1 MNTQTATPLTLTN
14 QIRTHAKEAR
24 PTGAVLEEHLQDA
37 HPENLS
43 FLATYLKAE
52 VASRKASARK
62 RLITTAR
69 LPSIKTLENYDWSK
83 VVGYRTLSVSG
94 LGLNYRFQV
103 LWCRSSQLMAVP
115 HLTGPCWRWCWRASW

>member
-24 PTGAVLEEHLQDA
+24 LTGAVLEEHLQDA

-52 VASRKASARK
+52 V
-62 RLITTAR
+62 
-69 LPSIKTLENYDWSK
+69 
-83 VVGYRTLSVSG
+83 
-94 LGLNYRFQV
+94 
-103 LWCRSSQLMAVP
+103 
-115 HLTGPCWRWCWRASW
+115 